1 MIMMNFTRTEQRDL
15 ITIFKE
21 GLNPKVNSFNH
32 SQPVEVLSRILVE
45 KNGGEDLTSYN
56 LMSFQPMV
64 FALLAEAIDEVLPV
78 ALGER
83 VGDFAEIKTYGRN
96 DEVVFDIKGMG
107 KRRMWN
113 AITKGARGGVYAYR
127 VLGSKRFHMPTTV
140 WTVGAYITLEEL
152 LTGDVTLADLMNTI
166 ADGYVQKMY
175 VEVIKALRT
184 AKTKAPAANVASGNG
199 IQDATLTNLVQIVAQ
214 YGSPVIFG
222 FNQVISKINNL
233 MPVQGTPNIAGADA
247 DEYRRQ
253 GYVSVYRGTPVVS
266 IPNYLI
272 DETNAAWALKVN
284 DLFILP
290 GDRKPVK
297 VALKGDTV
305 FVENQQPGGAKEIE
319 AHKLMG
325 VGLLLAND
333 ICVYTDSSLDG
344 TIGTY

>member
-1 MIMMNFTRTEQRDL
+1 MMNFTRTEQNDL
-15 ITIFKE
+15 ITIFKQ
-21 GLNPKVNSFNH
+21 GLNPKVNNFNH
-32 SQPVEVLSRILVE
+32 SEPVEVLSRILVE
-45 KNGGEDLTSYN
+45 KNGGEDLTSFN
-56 LMSFQPMV
+56 LLSFQPMV

-83 VGDFAEIKTYGRN
+83 IGDFAEIKTYGRN

-107 KRRMWN
+107 KRRLWN

-127 VLGSKRFHMPTTV
+127 VLGQKRFHLPTTI

-152 LTGDVTLADLMNTI
+152 LTGDVTLAELMNTI

-184 AKTKAPAANVASGNG
+184 AKSKAPAANVASGNG
-199 IQDATLTNLVQIVAQ
+199 VEDAALTELVQIVSQ

-222 FNQVISKINNL
+222 FSQVISKINNL
-233 MPVQGTPNIAGADA
+233 MPVTNAHPNIATADA

-266 IPNYLI
+266 IPNYLV
-272 DETNAAWALKVN
+272 DETNSAWALKVN

-319 AHKLMG
+319 AHKIMG

-333 ICVYTDSSLDG
+333 VCVYTDSSLDG
-344 TIGTY
+344 TIGQY